1 MFRENKMK
9 ISSSLKI
16 IFGVILVS
24 VSQGLYG
31 NVILPALISNNMV
44 LQQQS
49 QVRIWGWANPYEKV
63 TVNSSW
69 NNKTYSAVGSRD
81 ARWEVLIETPEAGGP
96 YSLSIKGNNTIA
108 LGNIMIGEVWVCAGQ
123 SNMEMCGNWGLEDIK
138 AELPTAKNVN
148 IRFFQIPKSTA
159 AYPQDNLNAEWTI
172 CDSTTL
178 KSFSAVGYFFGKN
191 LNNKLNTPIGLIEA
205 SWGGT
210 AAEVWT
216 PDSIVNTDIV
226 LKEAAAKIEPSGMCP
241 YLPGYAY
248 NAMIV
253 PLTKYAIAGSI
264 WYQGE
269 NNTLTAST
277 YNKLFISM
285 IDAWRTAWNNNFPFY
300 FVQIAPYKYAV
311 KNTGALLREAQT
323 KSLAC
328 PKTGMVVITDLV
340 TNIHD
345 VHPSNK
351 HDVGLRLSN
360 WALAETYHKKDIVY
374 KSPLYKNMSIKNNK
388 VIVSFENAENGL
400 LIKGK
405 SVTELFIAGDDKVF
419 YAAEAQLENNTI
431 KVWSEKVQKPVAVRY
446 GFSDTA
452 TGNLFSKDGLPVCP
466 FRTDN
471 WFVETK

>member
-1 MFRENKMK
+1 MLRENKM
-9 ISSSLKI
+9 ITSSSLKI
-16 IFGVILVS
+16 LFAVILITL
-24 VSQGLYG
+24 SQGLYG
-31 NVILPALISNNMV
+31 NVRLPALISNNMV

-69 NNKTYSAVGSRD
+69 NNKTYYATGSRD
-81 ARWEVLIETPEAGGP
+81 ACWEVLIETPEAGGP

-108 LGNIMIGEVWVCAGQ
+108 LSNIMIGEVWVCAGQ

-138 AELPTAKNVN
+138 AELPTARNVN
-148 IRFFQIPKSTA
+148 IRFFKIPKSTA

-216 PDSIVNTDIV
+216 PDSIVKSDIV

-248 NAMIV
+248 NAMIA

-277 YNKLFISM
+277 YNKLFTSM
-285 IDAWRTAWNNNFPFY
+285 IDAWRSAWNKDFPFY

-311 KNTGALLREAQT
+311 INTGALLREAQT
-323 KSLAC
+323 KSMEH
-328 PKTGMVVITDLV
+328 PNTGMVVTTDLV

-374 KSPLYKNMSIKNNK
+374 KSPLYKNMSIKNNRI
-388 VIVSFENAENGL
+388 IVSFENAEKGL

-405 SVTELFIAGDDKVF
+405 TVTELFIAGDDKVF

-431 KVWSEKVQKPVAVRY
+431 KLWSEKVQKPVAVRY

>member
-1 MFRENKMK
+1 MLRENKMI
-9 ISSSLKI
+9 ISSSLKTL
-16 IFGVILVS
+16 FAVILITL
-24 VSQGLYG
+24 SQGLYG
-31 NVILPALISNNMV
+31 NVRLPALISNNMV

-69 NNKTYSAVGSRD
+69 NNKTYYAVGSRD

-96 YSLSIKGNNTIA
+96 FSLSIKGNNTIA
-108 LGNIMIGEVWVCAGQ
+108 LSNIMIGEVWVCAGQ
-123 SNMEMCGNWGLEDIK
+123 SNMEMCGNWGLADIK
-138 AELPTAKNVN
+138 AELPTARNAN

-159 AYPQDNLNAEWTI
+159 EYPQDNLNAEWTI
-172 CDSTTL
+172 CDSSTL

-216 PDSIVNTDIV
+216 PDSIVKSDIV

-248 NAMIV
+248 NAMV
-253 PLTKYAIAGSI
+253 APLTKYAIAGSI

-277 YNKLFISM
+277 YNKLFTSM
-285 IDAWRTAWNNNFPFY
+285 IDAWRTAWNKEFPFY

-311 KNTGALLREAQT
+311 INTGALLREAQT
-323 KSLAC
+323 QSMAH
-328 PKTGMVVITDLV
+328 PNTGMVVTTDLV

-374 KSPLYKNMSIKNNK
+374 KSPLYKGMSIKNNK
-388 VIVSFENAENGL
+388 VIVRFENAEKGL

-405 SVTELFIAGDDKVF
+405 TVTELFIAGDDKVF

-446 GFSDTA
+446 GFCDTA